1 MTQRD
6 LFGGVT
12 MRKTLKHPVELECE
26 VRVLTDAAAR
36 LLVISDGREMLEWVP
51 LSLIEFRGNGEPQL
65 GAQIIDI
72 EKFKAKEIGA
82 I

>member
-6 LFGGVT
+6 LFGGT
-12 MRKTLKHPVELECE
+12 TKAKSLKHPVELECE
-26 VRVLTDAAAR
+26 VRLLTDAAAR
-36 LLVISDGREMLEWVP
+36 LFFISGGIERLEWVP
-51 LSLIEFRGNGEPQL
+51 LSLIGFCGNGEPQL

>member
-6 LFGGVT
+6 LFGGT
-12 MRKTLKHPVELECE
+12 TKAKTLKHPIELECE
-26 VRVLTDAAAR
+26 VCALTEAAAR
-36 LLVISDGREMLEWVP
+36 LLIVSQRLDALVWVP
-51 LSLIEFRGNGEPQL
+51 LSLIRFRGNGEPQL

-72 EKFKAKEIGA
+72 EKFKAREIGA

>member
-12 MRKTLKHPVELECE
+12 RQKDLKQPIELECE
-26 VRVLTDAAAR
+26 VRVLTEAAAR
-36 LLVISDGREMLEWVP
+36 LLFTRDRHEALEWVP
-51 LSLIEFRGNGEPQL
+51 LSLIRFRGNGEPQL

-72 EKFKAKEIGA
+72 EKFKAREIGA

>member
-12 MRKTLKHPVELECE
+12 RQKYLKQRVELECE
-26 VRVLTDAAAR
+26 VCALTDAAAW
-36 LLVISDGREMLEWVP
+36 LLFTRDRHEALEWVP
-51 LSLIEFRGNGEPQL
+51 LSLIRFRGNGEPQL